1 MQKKLVFS
9 AASWQNSS
17 FSSSFY
23 GKKVIFVVRPVVM
36 TAWHFMI
43 LDLGYYLLGLSGA
56 LFLCPLRHNLT
67 LFPYSVANPIS
78 CRNNFDK
85 NLANFLESAQ
95 NPRTFAAVI
104 WILRFSFC
112 INLVFSYLV
121 SNVAYGVRSD
131 ASPFAIST
139 PIKNMGYPCHFSIS
153 NPCRLME
160 DGGCPPKVRVR
171 MSRYFAG
178 DTFRWSSL
186 IISQASRLWASFPI
200 YSTKEKDVTVYSAE
214 TNAHH
219 GHPKRLIFTPF
230 LTV

>member
-1 MQKKLVFS
+1 MYTTHF
-9 AASWQNSS
+9 NPSS
-17 FSSSFY
+17 PTLSQSLS
-23 GKKVIFVVRPVVM
+23 PV
-36 TAWHFMI
+36 
-43 LDLGYYLLGLSGA
+43 
-56 LFLCPLRHNLT
+56 
-67 LFPYSVANPIS
+67 
-78 CRNNFDK
+78 
-85 NLANFLESAQ
+85 
-95 NPRTFAAVI
+95 
-104 WILRFSFC
+104 
-112 INLVFSYLV
+112 
-121 SNVAYGVRSD
+121 

-171 MSRYFAG
+171 MSRYFVG

-219 GHPKRLIFTPF
+219 GHPKRLILYSLPYGLGHPFQLVCKVTQINPLHQTSLLKKAKNIVDLRFLQYLCTSIIVLLEYASSDARRFLGFIDITPS
-230 LTV
+230 

>member
-1 MQKKLVFS
+1 M
-9 AASWQNSS
+9 
-17 FSSSFY
+17 
-23 GKKVIFVVRPVVM
+23 
-36 TAWHFMI
+36 
-43 LDLGYYLLGLSGA
+43 
-56 LFLCPLRHNLT
+56 
-67 LFPYSVANPIS
+67 
-78 CRNNFDK
+78 
-85 NLANFLESAQ
+85 
-95 NPRTFAAVI
+95 
-104 WILRFSFC
+104 
-112 INLVFSYLV
+112 V

-171 MSRYFAG
+171 MSRYFVG

-186 IISQASRLWASFPI
+186 IISQASRLWASFPM

-219 GHPKRLIFTPF
+219 GHPKRLILYSLPYGLGHPF
-230 LTV
+230 QLVCKVTQINPHHQTSLLKKPKIFVDLRNTSYLCTRFAINNGNQRYNNTIN